1 MIITES
7 HLVDPFVKRILTGLF
22 NQYSEHVSNGDWE
35 GQISFDEYVWIRLQ
49 ELGQA
54 TYEAIGEQYGDLDE
68 AINEVSDDTI

>member
-7 HLVDPFVKRILTGLF
+7 HLVDPFVKRILTELYSDYERSGLT
-22 NQYSEHVSNGDWE
+22 YDHENGS
-35 GQISFDEYVWIRLQ
+35 SFDEYVWIRLK

-68 AINEVSDDTI
+68 AINEVMK